1 MPKSPGKFRTL
12 GIPTVADR
20 VVQASLVLVLEPIF
34 EADFHPS
41 AYGFRHLRRAWDA
54 IAEIQMFASRC
65 QRGLLAFR
73 VPVKIR
79 YSQAMDLSSP
89 PVRLGQ
95 VVKGGVQVA
104 CAGAVVSQSRVCR
117 DDGSVAGL
125 EEVAEVGSGLEAGDS
140 DCLSSAGSS
149 VVRSVM
155 ASSPVGCS
163 G

>member
-1 MPKSPGKFRTL
+1 
-12 GIPTVADR
+12 
-20 VVQASLVLVLEPIF
+20 
-34 EADFHPS
+34 
-41 AYGFRHLRRAWDA
+41 
-54 IAEIQMFASRC
+54 MFASRC
-65 QRGLLAFR
+65 QRGPLAFR

-79 YSQAMDLSSP
+79 YSQAMDLSPP

-95 VVKGGVQVA
+95 VVK
-104 CAGAVVSQSRVCR
+104 GAVVSQSRVCR

-125 EEVAEVGSGLEAGDS
+125 DEVAEVGRGLEAGDS